1 MQRTRMGKMIIMTA
15 PSGAGKTTIV
25 RHLLEKID
33 RLSFSV
39 SATTRAPRKGEVDG
53 KDYYFLS
60 EKKFKKK
67 IKKGAFAEWEEVYPG
82 KYYGTLKKEIKR
94 IWKEG
99 KDVVFDIEVKGATN
113 IKRIYKDKALAIFIK
128 PPSIEEL
135 LNRLQKRD
143 TENSN
148 SIKERINRA
157 KEEMTYQNNFDIVL
171 INDVLPIALI
181 EAEEI
186 ASNFL
191 IQKEEI
197 VIEEEKSVVVK
208 KKKNDKKKKKEGKS
222 GKKKSTK
229 KNKKDSTNIN
239 W

>member
-1 MQRTRMGKMIIMTA
+1 MGKMIIMTA

-25 RHLLEKID
+25 RHLLKKID

-39 SATTRAPRKGEVDG
+39 SATTRAPREGEVDG

-60 EKKFKKK
+60 EKKFRKK
-67 IKKGAFAEWEEVYPG
+67 IAKGAFAEWEEVYPG

-94 IWKEG
+94 VWKEG
-99 KDVVFDIEVKGATN
+99 KDIVFDIEVKGATN
-113 IKRIYKDKALAIFIK
+113 IKRIYENKALAIFIK

-143 TENSN
+143 TESTN
-148 SIKERINRA
+148 SIKERISRA
-157 KEEMTYQNNFDIVL
+157 KEEMTYQNNFNVVL
-171 INDVLPIALI
+171 INDVLSLALI

-186 ASNFL
+186 VQNFL
-191 IQKEEI
+191 TQTTETETLE
-197 VIEEEKSVVVK
+197 VPK
-208 KKKNDKKKKKEGKS
+208 KKKDKKKSKEKKS
-222 GKKKSTK
+222 SKKKTK
-229 KNKKDSTNIN
+229 KSKNKKDKKDSTNVN

>member
-1 MQRTRMGKMIIMTA
+1 MTA

-33 RLSFSV
+33 QLAFSV
-39 SATTRAPRKGEVDG
+39 SATTRTPRKGEVDG

-67 IKKGAFAEWEEVYPG
+67 IAKGAFAEWEEVYPG

-94 IWKEG
+94 VWKEG
-99 KDVVFDIEVKGATN
+99 KDVIFDIEVKGATN
-113 IKRIYKDKALAIFIK
+113 MKRIYKDKALAIFIK

-143 TENSN
+143 TESTN
-148 SIKERINRA
+148 SIKERISRA
-157 KEEMTYQNNFDIVL
+157 KKEMTYQNNFDVVL

-186 ASNFL
+186 ALNFL
-191 IQKEEI
+191 NQKTATKI
-197 VIEEEKSVVVK
+197 VAKEKSITTK
-208 KKKNDKKKKKEGKS
+208 KKKEKKKKKEGKS
-222 GKKKSTK
+222 KKKKSTK
-229 KNKKDSTNIN
+229 KNKEIPTDIN

>member
-1 MQRTRMGKMIIMTA
+1 MGKMIIMTA

-25 RHLLEKID
+25 KHLLEKMD

-60 EKKFKKK
+60 EKKFRKK
-67 IKKGAFAEWEEVYPG
+67 IEKGAFAEWEEVYPG

-94 IWKEG
+94 VWKEG
-99 KDVVFDIEVKGATN
+99 KDIVFDIEVKGATN
-113 IKRIYKDKALAIFIK
+113 IKRIYEDKALAIFIK

-143 TENSN
+143 TESTS

-157 KEEMTYQNNFDIVL
+157 KEEMTYQNNFDVIL

-181 EAEEI
+181 EAAEI
-186 ASNFL
+186 VQNFL
-191 IQKEEI
+191 TQAAATKVVKET
-197 VIEEEKSVVVK
+197 K
-208 KKKNDKKKKKEGKS
+208 KKKDKKKRKGKKKEGKS
-222 GKKKSTK
+222 VKKKSK
-229 KNKKDSTNIN
+229 KKD
-239 W
+239 

>member
-1 MQRTRMGKMIIMTA
+1 MGKMIIMTA

-25 RHLLEKID
+25 KHLLEKMD

-60 EKKFKKK
+60 EKKFRKK
-67 IKKGAFAEWEEVYPG
+67 IEKGAFAEWEEVYPG

-94 IWKEG
+94 VWKEG
-99 KDVVFDIEVKGATN
+99 KDIVFDIEVKGATN
-113 IKRIYKDKALAIFIK
+113 IKRIYEDKALAIFIK

-143 TENSN
+143 TESTS

-157 KEEMTYQNNFDIVL
+157 KEEMTYQNNFDVIL

-181 EAEEI
+181 EAAEI
-186 ASNFL
+186 VQNFL
-191 IQKEEI
+191 TQAAATKVAKET
-197 VIEEEKSVVVK
+197 K
-208 KKKNDKKKKKEGKS
+208 KKKDKKKRKGKKKEGKS
-222 GKKKSTK
+222 VKKKSK
-229 KNKKDSTNIN
+229 KKD
-239 W
+239 

>member
-1 MQRTRMGKMIIMTA
+1 MGKMIIMTA

-25 RHLLEKID
+25 RHLLKKID

-39 SATTRAPRKGEVDG
+39 SATTRAPREGEVDG

-60 EKKFKKK
+60 EKKFRKK
-67 IKKGAFAEWEEVYPG
+67 IAKGAFAEWEEVYPG

-94 IWKEG
+94 VWKEG
-99 KDVVFDIEVKGATN
+99 KDIVFDIEVKGATN
-113 IKRIYKDKALAIFIK
+113 IKRIYENKALAIFIK

-143 TENSN
+143 TESTN
-148 SIKERINRA
+148 SIKERISRA
-157 KEEMTYQNNFDIVL
+157 KEEMTYQNNFDVVL
-171 INDVLPIALI
+171 INDVLSLALI

-186 ASNFL
+186 VQNFL
-191 IQKEEI
+191 TQTTETETLE
-197 VIEEEKSVVVK
+197 VPK
-208 KKKNDKKKKKEGKS
+208 KKKDKKKSKEKKS
-222 GKKKSTK
+222 SKKKTK
-229 KNKKDSTNIN
+229 KSKSKKDKKDSTNVN